1 MSKQTKKS
9 AQKDAVRRAAGI
21 DNKHITKISA
31 SSSRPAEASK
41 NPEKSSVKDPQNQSV
56 ENTENNIHK
65 ISLKSKEAKKA
76 EVKSAEQAKK
86 AQIKSD
92 KKSLDNP
99 DEKPLGEVFLLAR
112 PFVALG
118 RYFRD
123 SWRELRQVR
132 WPNRKASWKLTFA
145 VLVYCA
151 ILMAFILVLDLIFTF
166 IFETILK

>member
-1 MSKQTKKS
+1 MSNKTKKS
-9 AQKDAVRRAAGI
+9 ARKGVLRQAAGI
-21 DNKHITKISA
+21 DKTNDKPNKHVTKISA
-31 SSSRPAEASK
+31 SSSHPADTS
-41 NPEKSSVKDPQNQSV
+41 EKPNESAAEKP
-56 ENTENNIHK
+56 NNIHK

-76 EVKSAEQAKK
+76 EAKSAEQAKK
-86 AQIKSD
+86 AQATSD
-92 KKSLDNP
+92 KKSLENP
-99 DEKPLGEVFLLAR
+99 DEKPLKNIFILAR

-151 ILMAFILVLDLIFTF
+151 VLMAFILVLDLIFTF
-166 IFETILK
+166 IFEIILK

>member
-1 MSKQTKKS
+1 MSKQTKKT
-9 AQKDAVRRAAGI
+9 AQKDALRRAAGI

-31 SSSRPAEASK
+31 SSSRSEKPA
-41 NPEKSSVKDPQNQSV
+41 V
-56 ENTENNIHK
+56 ENPATTTSEDNIHK
-65 ISLKSKEAKKA
+65 ISLKSKEEQKTLQ
-76 EVKSAEQAKK
+76 KSAEQAKK
-86 AQIKSD
+86 AQAKND

-99 DEKPLGEVFLLAR
+99 AEKPLSEVFLLAR

-145 VLVYCA
+145 VLIYCA
-151 ILMAFILVLDLIFTF
+151 ALMAFILAIDLIFTF

>member
-1 MSKQTKKS
+1 MPKQAKKS
-9 AQKDAVRRAAGI
+9 AQKDALRRAAGI
-21 DNKHITKISA
+21 DNKHITKITA
-31 SSSRPAEASK
+31 SSSRPAE
-41 NPEKSSVKDPQNQSV
+41 KSDRSTAETPATTTT
-56 ENTENNIHK
+56 TEDNIHK
-65 ISLKSKEAKKA
+65 ISLKSKKEQKALQKSAAKA
-76 EVKSAEQAKK
+76 EK
-86 AQIKSD
+86 AQAKSD
-92 KKSLDNP
+92 KKALENP
-99 DEKPLGEVFLLAR
+99 GEKPLNEVFLLAR

-151 ILMAFILVLDLIFTF
+151 ILMAFILIIDLIFTF

>member
-31 SSSRPAEASK
+31 SSSRPAEKADK
-41 NPEKSSVKDPQNQSV
+41 PTAETPTVATD
-56 ENTENNIHK
+56 NTNNVHK
-65 ISLKSKEAKKA
+65 VTIKSKETKKA
-76 EVKSAEQAKK
+76 EAKSAEQVKK

-92 KKSLDNP
+92 KKALDNP
-99 DEKPLGEVFLLAR
+99 DEKSLSEIFLLAR